1 MSYVILFGSDTARMT
16 MEAGNYIDCT
26 IIQGVMKYQRATA
39 SGDPLQSFNFSER
52 NYREIE
58 QYFINIY
65 VNNEPWTIVNSL
77 HELAYNQKG
86 VVVRSG
92 ITSGIDV
99 FFGNGAYGRIPEKG
113 SMILVEYVVSDG
125 IGGNMSMD
133 YVNNTTDAWRFS
145 TAAYLEDGSQFPLNG
160 NFQLKLQ
167 TDVIFGAS
175 SEDIQMTQLLA
186 PHASRAMVLATETN
200 YKYFLMRMG
209 MFSTVEVVKGYS
221 TQEANAQA

>member
-1 MSYVILFGSDTARMT
+1 M
-16 MEAGNYIDCT
+16 
-26 IIQGVMKYQRATA
+26 
-39 SGDPLQSFNFSER
+39 
-52 NYREIE
+52 
-58 QYFINIY
+58 
-65 VNNEPWTIVNSL
+65 
-77 HELAYNQKG
+77 
-86 VVVRSG
+86 RSG

-133 YVNNTTDAWRFS
+133 YVNNTSDAWRFS

-175 SEDIQMTQLLA
+175 SEDIQTTQLLA

-200 YKYFLMRMG
+200 YKYFLMRIG

-221 TQEANAQA
+221 TQEANAQAQVNYDLAQDEYYKAYDAWQDAVSVYGETSSEAQQKSSIVQKKLAAL